1 MIYFQYYPA
10 YVNSTRPT
18 GIISLEDFVKSIKS
32 PSDHI
37 KGIFSQIAAA
47 ETAGDMTLKSELK
60 QNNLFYFT
68 PCVLVDGYRRYTK
81 IYEFN
86 GIAVLD
92 FDHIDNAPDF
102 KDHVFNSF
110 PFIMCAFLSPSKKG
124 VKFLVKIPVV
134 SSTDE
139 FKEYFYGLGQLFEMY
154 RGWDGT
160 PQNCVLPLFL
170 SYDPDILYRENAE
183 TWNKK
188 GKTLNS
194 FKEAL
199 GPAIKIETTNDEKK
213 IILENCQKAFDKIM
227 DNGHPQ
233 VIAAGVSLGG
243 YVASGYLDQIEAEK
257 FIFSL
262 VQSNNYLS
270 KGVEGYC
277 KTAKTA
283 IETGMRSQIILRK

>member
-10 YVNSTRPT
+10 YVNSTKPD
-18 GIISLEDFVKSIKS
+18 GVISLEDFVNCIKN

-37 KGIFSQIAAA
+37 KSIFAQIAEA
-47 ETAGDMTLKSELK
+47 ETAGNMLLKSELK
-60 QNNLFYFT
+60 QNNLYYFT
-68 PCVLVDGYRRYTK
+68 PAVLVDGRRKYDR

-86 GIAVLD
+86 GIAVMD
-92 FDHIDNAPDF
+92 FDHIDNAPEF
-102 KDHVFNSF
+102 KEHVFKYF
-110 PFIMCAFLSPSKKG
+110 PFIVCAFLSPSKKG

-134 SSTDE
+134 NTTDE
-139 FKEYFYGLGQLFEMY
+139 FKEYFYGLGQLFEQY

-170 SYDPDILYRENAE
+170 SYDQDILYRENAE

-199 GPAIKIETTNDEKK
+199 GPAVKIDTNDQEKK
-213 IILENCQKAFDKIM
+213 IILENCQKAFDKII

-243 YVASGYLDQIEAEK
+243 YVASGYLDQQEAES
-257 FIFSL
+257 FILGL
-262 VQSNNYLS
+262 VQTNSYLS
-270 KGVEGYC
+270 KGIEGYC

-283 IETGMRSQIILRK
+283 IQTGMKSQIILRK

>member
-10 YVNSTRPT
+10 YVNSTRPV

-32 PSDHI
+32 PSEKI
-37 KGIFSQIAAA
+37 KSIFEQIAQA
-47 ETAGDMTLKSELK
+47 ETAGNMELKSQLK

-68 PCVLVDGYRRYTK
+68 PCVLLDGKRKYDR
-81 IYEFN
+81 IYQFN
-86 GIAVLD
+86 GVAVLD
-92 FDHIDNAPDF
+92 FDHIDNAPAF
-102 KDHVFNSF
+102 KEHVFNYF
-110 PFIMCAFLSPSKKG
+110 PFIICAFLSPSKKG

-170 SYDPDILYRENAE
+170 SYDENILYRENAA
-183 TWNKK
+183 TWSKK

-194 FKEAL
+194 FKESL
-199 GPAIKIETTNDEKK
+199 LPTVTVDTTDEDKR
-213 IILENCQKAFDKIM
+213 IILENCQKAFEKII

-233 VIAAGVSLGG
+233 VIATGVSLGG
-243 YVASGYLDQIEAEK
+243 YVASGYLDKTEAEQ

-262 VQSNNYLS
+262 VQSNNYLR
-270 KGVEGYC
+270 KGVDGYC

>member
-1 MIYFQYYPA
+1 MTYFQYYPA
-10 YVNSTRPT
+10 YVNSTKPI
-18 GIISLEDFVKSIKS
+18 GLVSLDDFVNSIKS
-32 PSDHI
+32 PSEKI
-37 KGIFSQIAAA
+37 KDVFRQISEA
-47 ETAGDMTLKSELK
+47 ETAGNMLLKSELK

-68 PCVLVDGYRRYTK
+68 PCVLLDRYRRYTN

-86 GIAVLD
+86 GISVMD
-92 FDHIDNAPDF
+92 FDHIDNAPEF
-102 KDHVFNSF
+102 KNFVFTNC
-110 PFIMCAFLSPSKKG
+110 PFIIAAFLSPSKKG

-139 FKEYFYGLGQLFEMY
+139 FKEYFYGLGQLFEKY

-170 SYDPDILYRENAE
+170 SYDPDILYRHNAT
-183 TWNKK
+183 TWEKK

-194 FKEAL
+194 FKESLA
-199 GPAIKIETTNDEKK
+199 PVMKIDTTDDEKRT
-213 IILENCQKAFDKIM
+213 ILENCQKAFDKIM

-243 YVASGYLDQIEAEK
+243 YVASGYLDQSEAEQ
-257 FIFSL
+257 FIFGL
-262 VQSNNYLS
+262 IRSNSYLS

-277 KTAKTA
+277 KTARTA
-283 IETGMRSQIILRK
+283 IQTGLKSQIILRK